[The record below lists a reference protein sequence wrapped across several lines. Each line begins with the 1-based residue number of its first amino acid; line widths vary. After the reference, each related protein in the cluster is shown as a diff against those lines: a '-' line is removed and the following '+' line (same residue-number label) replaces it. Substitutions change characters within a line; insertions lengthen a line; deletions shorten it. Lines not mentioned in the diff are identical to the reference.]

1 MWIIVTLRIVF
12 YRNISCSCHIQ
23 INSAVAQRF
32 TRLTS
37 QKSPGGNWVGE
48 LQTWVAR
55 LHALQRI
62 LFKNIFFH
70 FIEILTRELF
80 DCVTNED

>member
-1 MWIIVTLRIVF
+1 
-12 YRNISCSCHIQ
+12 
-23 INSAVAQRF
+23 
-32 TRLTS
+32 
-37 QKSPGGNWVGE
+37 VGE